1 MSVFSLAALSILAI
15 SLSTNVEPTK
25 KEVRLD
31 DVQHAEK
38 IFGGVEVR
46 GFELPGP
53 TTDSSPSFLQ
63 VFLATPP
70 EYDLQFRSLRS
81 KFLNDSTSD
90 PQRVVAVLM
99 DSRLSA
105 PLYLAGMILGKS
117 LVLRHERPADFVEFK
132 AQDRIKRLR
141 SGDKTLGALKSDLRA
156 EWKILKPEIAPSET
170 ESHSDYWRTIDKIE
184 ILNLLP
190 EPSKVISGFSGE
202 WKPVGAKS
210 LRAFETIQGVQEVSL
225 GGEKFDMILR
235 TYRLSGR
242 SELFGFFVF
251 GDRFKRSLVDAPEF
265 SVERFGET
273 ILELKKTGEV
283 TKEKLVERARF
294 ERDEIEALIKEKFGE
309 ALKIEDFIA
318 LGEKYFLSWNLGVWG
333 LTCATQKTISY
344 ALTPAEP
351 FSENSKGRKLIGAN
365 FNAISSQ
372 WMRPVEIDL
381 DESNDLFTKKGLGK
395 IDLRLWY
402 PSGEDSMSLQ
412 LINLK

>member
-1 MSVFSLAALSILAI
+1 M
-15 SLSTNVEPTK
+15 
-25 KEVRLD
+25 
-31 DVQHAEK
+31 
-38 IFGGVEVR
+38 
-46 GFELPGP
+46 
-53 TTDSSPSFLQ
+53 
-63 VFLATPP
+63 
-70 EYDLQFRSLRS
+70 
-81 KFLNDSTSD
+81 
-90 PQRVVAVLM
+90 
-99 DSRLSA
+99 
-105 PLYLAGMILGKS
+105 
-117 LVLRHERPADFVEFK
+117 
-132 AQDRIKRLR
+132 
-141 SGDKTLGALKSDLRA
+141 GALKSDLRA
-156 EWKILKPEIAPSET
+156 EWKIVKPEIVPSET

-190 EPSKVISGFSGE
+190 EPSKVISGLSGE

-210 LRAFETIQGVQEVSL
+210 LLAFETIQGVQEVSL

-273 ILELKKTGEV
+273 IFELKKTGEV